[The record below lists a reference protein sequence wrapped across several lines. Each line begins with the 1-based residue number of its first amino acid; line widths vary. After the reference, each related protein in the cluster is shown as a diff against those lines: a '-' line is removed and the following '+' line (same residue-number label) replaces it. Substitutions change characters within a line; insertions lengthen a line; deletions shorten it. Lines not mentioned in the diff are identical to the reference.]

1 MLCVRQ
7 IVMELKK
14 IWGVGKTTA
23 LKLYRGGFRSIEQ
36 LRQHEAEAEAAAKVG
51 AEEAK
56 AHRKAEAAMAHGA
69 TGQPHPAAGVRQ
81 RGAASAPSV
90 GSGSGGQSGSG
101 SGGQSAG
108 GGVSSVLTAQQRIGL
123 RYFED
128 LQEKI
133 LRSEVTLIEK
143 TVCDAARAIV
153 PGALAVCCGSYRR
166 GKARCVTACDVII
179 VITVAPTLALALC
192 RLLCVYV

>member
-90 GSGSGGQSGSG
+90 GSGSGGQSAGSG
-101 SGGQSAG
+101 
-108 GGVSSVLTAQQRIGL
+108 VSVLTAQQRIGL